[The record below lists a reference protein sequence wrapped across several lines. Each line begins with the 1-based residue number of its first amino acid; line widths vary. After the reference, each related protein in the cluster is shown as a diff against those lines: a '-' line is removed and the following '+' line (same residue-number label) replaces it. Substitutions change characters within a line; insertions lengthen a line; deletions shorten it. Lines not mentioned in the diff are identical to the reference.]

1 MIVRIFLRDLLHRLR
16 IGRRA
21 LLVIHFAVLAI
32 KSAESFDVIAFARSV
47 RANCVSFLQQV
58 PAALQIDS
66 IRPAPKLVIQAHGLS
81 PVGHRALWIAFLHLL
96 ELFVSSVVPERMQQ
110 CNAALEWLLHA
121 RCTGGRKRNSS
132 QLFSGSEMLVLFVG
146 P

>member
-66 IRPAPKLVIQAHGLS
+66 IRPAPKLVIQAHGLP
-81 PVGHRALWIAFLHLL
+81 PVGHCALWIVFRNLL
-96 ELFVSSVVPERMQQ
+96 ELLVSFVVPEGMQQ
-110 CNAALEWLLHA
+110 RNAALKRLLDVW
-121 RCTGGRKRNSS
+121 CTRGGERNSS
-132 QLFSGSEMLVLFVG
+132 QLFSGSEML
-146 P
+146 

>member
-47 RANCVSFLQQV
+47 RATCLNCLSAPSYQNECSSATPRSNGFCTLAEQEVGNETVPSFSV
-58 PAALQIDS
+58 EVKCWCSSSALSGMSDTRRTKQT
-66 IRPAPKLVIQAHGLS
+66 
-81 PVGHRALWIAFLHLL
+81 
-96 ELFVSSVVPERMQQ
+96 
-110 CNAALEWLLHA
+110 A
-121 RCTGGRKRNSS
+121 RVTSFIG
-132 QLFSGSEMLVLFVG
+132 FAT
-146 P
+146 

>member
-32 KSAESFDVIAFARSV
+32 KSAESFDVIAFALRSC
-47 RANCVSFLQQV
+47 ADCASLSKQV
-58 PAALQIDS
+58 PAALQICS
-66 IRPAPKLVIQAHGLS
+66 IRPAPKLMIQAHGLP

-96 ELFVSSVVPERMQQ
+96 ELFVSFVVLLRMQQ
-110 CNAALEWLLHA
+110 CNAALEWLLNA
-121 RCTGGRKRNSS
+121 R
-132 QLFSGSEMLVLFVG
+132 
-146 P
+146 